1 MIAALFQEAVPEPLP
16 ELSLGGPELLA
27 IPANDQRGSF
37 LPSQLFSLLSFCFL
51 LLFIW
56 RHDVASS
63 RSEILTLHRVRSQP
77 ECWSGAR

>member
-1 MIAALFQEAVPEPLP
+1 MIAALFQEAVAEPLP

-51 LLFIW
+51 LLLV
-56 RHDVASS
+56 RGHDVASS
-63 RSEILTLHRVRSQP
+63 RSEILTPHPLRSQP
-77 ECWSGAR
+77 SLVRSA